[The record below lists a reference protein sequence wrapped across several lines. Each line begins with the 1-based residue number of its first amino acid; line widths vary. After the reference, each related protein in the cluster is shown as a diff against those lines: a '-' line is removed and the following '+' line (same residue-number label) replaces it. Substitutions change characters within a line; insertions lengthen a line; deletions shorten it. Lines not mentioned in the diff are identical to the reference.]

1 MDRHYRWV
9 PSHAT
14 HNQFHQG
21 WQVTTLSIDVDIKDA
36 EWHVLPMRPSGFH
49 SVHNRPPVAC
59 FTGNR
64 LVFCRGAVF
73 GVWPHM
79 HEVPDGEEDDPSA
92 SNANIARLPEG
103 MRPKRLLRFAAVS
116 RQEAKDE
123 LVAIEVRP
131 DGWLRGF
138 GGGHAPGTIDLSAVR
153 FGADVGSPWV
163 DEITIHTCDFAAGTR
178 IAVLQ
183 GCCTERAFK
192 IHTQTRLAQLPLACR
207 PESTQSFV
215 VAGTRTSNFHLLL
228 IEPKTGYGL
237 GGEVTWADARWRWA
251 DRVNL
256 SGIFFKAAAEVL
268 EVPLELR
275 EWSGSRQLAMVA
287 DFQSFVRS
295 RCGSLQTAW
304 QELFDQAGKG
314 SIEFNEFNAGC
325 RAIGYLGN
333 ICRVWALLDSNQN
346 GSITLEQLAVHVRE
360 QDLTGSLQAQFTE
373 KRGAE
378 RSLQMK
384 SLAPLLDE
392 VVGAPD
398 GSVARWTSLS
408 RSYRDTRPAAV
419 HLVGRRSSSARG
431 GGGGRW
437 QVHGASLDQYSSDI
451 PAWQRQAWAAESRTR
466 WHSNNPKHRWHA
478 TSQQP
483 WYQLTAAQVADP
495 VRRLSSFSAAE
506 IIDPRARHLTSDP
519 TKRLSDPP
527 PTRAGGTF
535 AVVASSTW

>member
-21 WQVTTLSIDVDIKDA
+21 CQVTTLSINVDVEDA
-36 EWHVLPMRPSGFH
+36 EWQVLPMRPSGFH
-49 SVHNRPPVAC
+49 SDHGRPPAAC
-59 FTGNR
+59 FTGNH
-64 LVFCRGAVF
+64 LVLCRGAVF

-79 HEVPDGEEDDPSA
+79 HEVPFGEEDDPSA

-103 MRPKRLLRFAAVS
+103 MRPKRVLRFAAVS

-153 FGADVGSPWV
+153 FGVDVGTPWV
-163 DEITIHTCDFAAGTR
+163 DEVTIHTCDFAAGTR
-178 IAVLQ
+178 IVLLQ
-183 GCCTERAFK
+183 GCFSERAFK
-192 IHTQTRLAQLPLACR
+192 VHTQTLLAQLPLACR
-207 PESTQSFV
+207 PESTQPFV

-228 IEPKTGYGL
+228 VQPKIGYGL
-237 GGEVTWADARWRWA
+237 GGEVIWADARWRWA
-251 DRVNL
+251 DGVNL

-275 EWSGSRQLAMVA
+275 EWSGSRQLALVA
-287 DFQSFVRS
+287 DFQNFVRS
-295 RCGSLQTAW
+295 RCGSLQSAW
-304 QELFDQAGKG
+304 QELFDQAGTG

-325 RAIGYLGN
+325 RALGYLGN
-333 ICRVWALLDSNQN
+333 VSRVWTLLDSNQN

-360 QDLTGSLQAQFTE
+360 RDLTGSLQAQFTE
-373 KRGAE
+373 KRGPE
-378 RSLQMK
+378 RGLQTK
-384 SLAPLLDE
+384 SLAPLLDK

-408 RSYRDTRPAAV
+408 RSCRDRPATVQLA
-419 HLVGRRSSSARG
+419 GGRSSSARSV
-431 GGGGRW
+431 GRW
-437 QVHGASLDQYSSDI
+437 QVHKTSQDSCDV
-451 PAWQRQAWAAESRTR
+451 PDWQRQTWAAESRNR
-466 WHSNNPKHRWHA
+466 WHSNNPKHQWHSA
-478 TSQQP
+478 SQQP
-483 WYQLTAAQVADP
+483 WYQLTAAHIADP
-495 VRRLSSFSAAE
+495 VRRLSPFSAAE
-506 IIDPRARHLTSDP
+506 IIDRRARHLTSDP
-519 TKRLSDPP
+519 TQRLSDPP
-527 PTRAGGTF
+527 PTGSGGKF

>member
-21 WQVTTLSIDVDIKDA
+21 WQVTSLSVDVDVNDA
-36 EWHVLPMRPSGFH
+36 EWHVLPMRPSGFQP
-49 SVHNRPPVAC
+49 VHGRPPAAC
-59 FTGNR
+59 LAGNR

-79 HEVPDGEEDDPSA
+79 HEVPLGEEDDPAA

-131 DGWLRGF
+131 DGWLRGY

-153 FGADVGSPWV
+153 FGADAGTPCV
-163 DEITIHTCDFAAGTR
+163 DEISIHTCDFAAGTR
-178 IAVLQ
+178 IVLLQ
-183 GCCTERAFK
+183 GCCSERAFK
-192 IHTQTRLAQLPLACR
+192 IHTQTNLAQLPLPCR
-207 PESTQSFV
+207 PESQKVFV
-215 VAGTRTSNFHLLL
+215 VAGNRTSNFHLLL
-228 IEPKTGYGL
+228 IQPKTGYGL

-251 DRVNL
+251 DHVNL
-256 SGIFFKAAAEVL
+256 SGIFFKAAPEVL
-268 EVPLELR
+268 QVPLELR
-275 EWSGSRQLAMVA
+275 EWSGSRQLVMVA

-295 RCGSLQTAW
+295 RCGSLQSAW
-304 QELFDQAGKG
+304 QQIFDQAGTG
-314 SIEFNEFNAGC
+314 SIGFNEFNAGC

-333 ICRVWALLDSNQN
+333 VCRVWALMDNDQS

-360 QDLTGSLQAQFTE
+360 QHLTGSLHAQFTE
-373 KRGAE
+373 KRGGE
-378 RSLQMK
+378 RGLHTK
-384 SLAPLLDE
+384 ELAPVFNE

-408 RSYRDTRPAAV
+408 RSCRDTKPPTV
-419 HLVGRRSSSARG
+419 KLVGGRSSSARG
-431 GGGGRW
+431 VGRL
-437 QVHGASLDQYSSDI
+437 SLENYEI
-451 PAWQRQAWAAESRTR
+451 PDWQRQTWAAESRSR
-466 WHSNNPKHRWHA
+466 WRSDNPKHQWHA
-478 TSQQP
+478 TSKQP
-483 WYQLTAAQVADP
+483 WYQLTAAQIANP
-495 VRRLSSFSAAE
+495 VQRLSPVSAAE
-506 IIDPRARHLTSDP
+506 IIDKRARHLISDP
-519 TKRLSDPP
+519 TKRLSEPP
-527 PTRAGGTF
+527 PNGAVGSL